1 MTDLSYSASTEQV
14 TENQLGGGFFENWP
28 NPPSPAT
35 HLRILKASDHVVLA
49 MRDGNVVGFA
59 TAISDGLLTAYI
71 PLLEVLPEERG
82 LGIGHE
88 LIARLLGQIGAL
100 HRIDLLCDQELTS
113 FYQGLGF
120 TVTTGAYIRNY
131 SMQSGRLPQS

>member
-1 MTDLSYSASTEQV
+1 
-14 TENQLGGGFFENWP
+14 
-28 NPPSPAT
+28 
-35 HLRILKASDHVVLA
+35 

-88 LIARLLGQIGAL
+88 LIARLLEQIGPL
-100 HRIDLLCDQELTS
+100 HRIDLLCDPELTS

-120 TVTTGAYIRNY
+120 RVTTGAYTRNY